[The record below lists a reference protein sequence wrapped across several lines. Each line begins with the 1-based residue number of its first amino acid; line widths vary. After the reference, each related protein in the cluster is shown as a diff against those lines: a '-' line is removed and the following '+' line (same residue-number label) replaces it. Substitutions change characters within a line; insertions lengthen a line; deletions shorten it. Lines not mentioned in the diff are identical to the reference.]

1 MKVRHLYV
9 APDVIPT
16 SKLFYYPVK
25 VGDFLTET
33 LGWPW
38 DAVAGF
44 HALRL
49 AQWAMGALPAD
60 PEHLRKLVR
69 ASRGQWR
76 TAWRYLEPKFPLVGK
91 GRRNSDVEAERQRAL
106 EQIERRRAGAEKTN
120 RMRGTHRGPDDV
132 GA

>member
-1 MKVRHLYV
+1 MKIRHLHV
-9 APDVIPT
+9 APEAVPK
-16 SKLFYYPVK
+16 SRLFYFPVK
-25 VGDFLTET
+25 VGDFLAET

-60 PEHLRKLVR
+60 PNQLRKLVG
-69 ASRGQWR
+69 ASHAQWR
-76 TAWRYLEPKFPLVGK
+76 IAWRYLEPKFPLVGK
-91 GRRNSDVEAERQRAL
+91 GRRNSDVEDERRRAL
-106 EQIERRRAGAEKTN
+106 DLIERRRAGAEKTN
-120 RMRGTHRGPDDV
+120 RTRWTHQGSDDV